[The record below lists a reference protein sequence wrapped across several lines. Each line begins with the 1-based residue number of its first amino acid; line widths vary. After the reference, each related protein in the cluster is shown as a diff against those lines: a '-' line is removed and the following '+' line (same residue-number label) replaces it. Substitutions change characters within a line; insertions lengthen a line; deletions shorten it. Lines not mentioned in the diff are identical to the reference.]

1 MLVVRGIGIAIQV
14 PDLTQKVGPTGILF
28 QELFEEWDW
37 PEHFAAQ
44 PDTLRYL
51 NYVAD
56 KFDFRRDIKFDRRV
70 EACVLINRIILD
82 CKDKHEGRI
91 CSAFLDHSIR
101 AIISI
106 YPTKH

>member
-1 MLVVRGIGIAIQV
+1 M
-14 PDLTQKVGPTGILF
+14 PDLTQKVGPTGILSPRN
-28 QELFEEWDW
+28 FEEWDW

-70 EACVLINRIILD
+70 EACVFDQQNNLWT
-82 CKDKHEGRI
+82 
-91 CSAFLDHSIR
+91 IR
-101 AIISI
+101 TN
-106 YPTKH
+106 TKEEYVCVS